1 VQGVSKCASQEL
13 LHLRPGPTPSRETW
27 AVSAIRPLAIPYKP
41 LPLFLQL
48 CCADLLAA
56 TSTNTERSDA
66 DHLSSP
72 LRLGDTIAI
81 IPTAR
86 AISPDELSA
95 GIALAGSGGL
105 PVKIGSGVGRT
116 YRTFSVFNGPDRE
129 VLNIT
134 IEASLPTER
143 VIR

>member
-1 VQGVSKCASQEL
+1 
-13 LHLRPGPTPSRETW
+13 
-27 AVSAIRPLAIPYKP
+27 

-86 AISPDELSA
+86 AISPDELKA